1 MHKHVTERYVIGQV
15 KQDWS
20 LHVALMDII
29 IKCIQNSYS
38 SGLNTCTNNKE
49 CQKGTKSVEL
59 YQYTSF
65 CEQL

>member
-38 SGLNTCTNNKE
+38 SG
-49 CQKGTKSVEL
+49 
-59 YQYTSF
+59 
-65 CEQL
+65 